1 MKKQEKAEITKKK
14 ILNNAIKLFGENSYE
29 GTSVKE
35 IAITSKVS
43 QGLLYN
49 YFESKEHLL
58 IEIFEFAKEEIQLT
72 FKTNDN
78 TNDKTNFLSLEK
90 YFENIVEATS
100 KNQNLWRI
108 IHTVKFNK
116 ALTKILKTQIKDFN
130 TFILN
135 LLQDLIIKTNPNCTQ
150 EELKLYFA
158 AIDGLVAHSL
168 IIKNYDL
175 KSEFQELITIIRG
188 KNVQQTSK

>member
-29 GTSVKE
+29 GTTVKE
-35 IAITSKVS
+35 IAIASKVS

-72 FKTNDN
+72 FKSTDDLHIL
-78 TNDKTNFLSLEK
+78 TLEK
-90 YFENIVEATS
+90 YFDNIIDATT

-116 ALTKILKTQIKDFN
+116 VLTKLLKTQIKDFN

-188 KNVQQTSK
+188 KNVQQ